1 MPPFA
6 RWRRGR
12 SSRPSAGGGGGA
24 CKFRNFT
31 FAEDGSRGIWD
42 LPGSLF
48 RRFRFSRNL
57 SDLFLRSFSLSSP
70 SRGSVRGPGFLAFRP
85 LLFSAA
91 LLLRLPSQEFPPE
104 ECDRAAPLFCGAFPA
119 RFARKGAPLRAL
131 PLFSS
136 LFRVVS
142 AAGPLLDR
150 PFRPVSPFGLYWPGG
165 AFPPPIHSLLRMK
178 CFLSLDPTRGSPL
191 NFILNI

>member
-1 MPPFA
+1 MS
-6 RWRRGR
+6 WI
-12 SSRPSAGGGGGA
+12 SGA
-24 CKFRNFT
+24 IVL
-31 FAEDGSRGIWD
+31 IWV
-42 LPGSLF
+42 SF
-48 RRFRFSRNL
+48 IKAVFV
-57 SDLFLRSFSLSSP
+57 LFLRSLSLSSP
-70 SRGSVRGPGFLAFRP
+70 SRGGVRGPGFLAFRR
-85 LLFSAA
+85 LLFAAA
-91 LLLRLPSQEFPPE
+91 LVLRVRGGVLLTPLPKFPPA

-191 NFILNI
+191 NFIFNI